1 MKKIS
6 NTILLLLLI
15 AFSMQSFAG
24 TKPAISS
31 RIQLSGNWKVQQNK
45 KISSDGA
52 TLSSTAN
59 TAENWYKAS
68 VPSTVMGVLT
78 ANGLYKDIFVGN
90 NYTKID
96 KTQFDDS
103 WWYKTEFDLP
113 NISPENNISLHFDGI
128 NYYANIWLNGKLIAS
143 RDKVFGTFRVFAFD
157 ITALAKKKGNILAVE
172 IFRAQPGDFN
182 TGFVD
187 WNPRPL
193 DENMGIWRPVY
204 VKIDG
209 AVGFKNTAVQSKVN
223 TATLKEA
230 WLTVKTELENHTSE
244 IVSGTLV
251 GKIGTNEFRYPVKL
265 NPNETKDLALTSNEI
280 ASLYVKNPKLW
291 WCNNLGE
298 PNLQKLSLRFE
309 TNKKISDSD
318 EIVFG
323 IREIETYFTQEGHKG
338 FILNGKKILIKGAGW
353 TDDIFLRDT
362 KESLETQLQYV
373 KHMNLNTLR
382 FESIWGTS
390 QDVYDLCDKYGILA
404 MVGWSCQW
412 EWEEYLG
419 KPCDAFGGIQTEAD
433 VNLALE
439 SLSDQIHWL
448 RNHPSI
454 FVWFLGSDKLPKPEL
469 EIKYKNL
476 IAKIDN
482 RPYLL
487 TAGTRT
493 SEVSGPVGVKMNG
506 PYEYVSPNY
515 WFEDT
520 KNGGAFGFNTETSPG
535 AAIPSL
541 ESIKKMIPE
550 DKLWP
555 INTDWN
561 YHCTHSV
568 VAFRNLD
575 VNTLNLENR
584 YGKAKDLQ
592 DYIKKSEALGY
603 EAMSGMFEGF
613 RARIPQ
619 STGIIQWMLNSA
631 WPSFYWQLYDYY
643 LLPTSSYYATRKAN
657 NINQLIYDYAKNEI
671 VAVNESLN
679 SEQNLKAQITVY
691 DFNSKL
697 LKTEIVPF
705 DIKSITSQSI
715 QPLDNYSEGVF
726 LDLKLLDGKG
736 TQIASNFYW
745 LSNKKD
751 IFDWEK
757 TFWGNTPLKEYADFT
772 KLNDLPKS
780 EIVTKFATKT
790 VENNSELS
798 VTLENTNSKLGFFI
812 NLKVVDDAG
821 KTIFPVFWDDN
832 FISVL
837 PNEKRVLKCIIPNN
851 LVQNTKMKL
860 IISGWNVDEQTYK
873 ID

>member
-6 NTILLLLLI
+6 NTIILLLI
-15 AFSMQSFAG
+15 IVFSFQSFAG
-24 TKPAISS
+24 TKSTVSS
-31 RIQLSGNWKVQQNK
+31 RVQLDKNWKAQQNK
-45 KISSDGA
+45 KVSSNGASISSAGNN
-52 TLSSTAN
+52 SES
-59 TAENWYKAS
+59 WYKAS

-78 ANGLYKDIFVGN
+78 ANGLYKGIFVGD

-113 NISPENNISLHFDGI
+113 NINTENNISLHFDGI

-143 RDKVFGTFRVFAFD
+143 RDKVFGTFRQFAFD
-157 ITALAKKKGNILAVE
+157 ITALAKKKGNVLAVE

-204 VKIDG
+204 VEIDG
-209 AVGFKNTAVQSKVN
+209 KVGLKNTAVQSKVN

-244 IVSGTLV
+244 IIFGTLV
-251 GKIGTNEFRYPVKL
+251 GKIGANEFHYPVKL
-265 NPNETKDLALTSNEI
+265 NPKETKDLSLTSKEI
-280 ASLYVKNPKLW
+280 ASLYIKNPKLW

-298 PNLQKLSLRFE
+298 PYLQKLSLRFE
-309 TNKKISDSD
+309 TNKNTSDSD

-323 IREIETYFTQEGHKG
+323 IREIETYFTPEGHKG

-362 KESLETQLQYV
+362 KQSLETQLQYV

-390 QDVYDLCDKYGILA
+390 QDIYDLCDKYGILA

-439 SLSDQIHWL
+439 SLTDQIHWL

-555 INTDWN
+555 INSDWN
-561 YHCTHSV
+561 YHCTHSA

-575 VNTLNLENR
+575 VNTSMIDNR
-584 YGKAKDLQ
+584 YGKSKDLNE
-592 DYIKKSEALGY
+592 YLMKSNVLGY

-643 LLPTSSYYATRKAN
+643 LLPTSGYYATRKAN
-657 NINQLIYDYAKNEI
+657 NINQLIYDYSKNEI
-671 VAVNESLN
+671 VAVNESLH
-679 SEQNLKAQITVY
+679 SEQNLKAQITIF

-697 LKTEIVPF
+697 LKTETIPF
-705 DIKSITSQSI
+705 DINSITSKSI
-715 QPLDNYSEGVF
+715 LKLDNYSEGIF
-726 LDLKLLDGKG
+726 LDLKLFNEKG
-736 TQIASNFYW
+736 IQIASNFHW
-745 LSNKKD
+745 LSGKKD
-751 IFDWEK
+751 VFDWEK
-757 TFWGNTPLKEYADFT
+757 TFWGNTPLKEYADFN

-780 EIVTKFATKT
+780 EITSKITAKNVG
-790 VENNSELS
+790 NNAELS

-837 PNEKRVLKCIIPNN
+837 PNGKRTLKCIIPKN
-851 LVQNTKMKL
+851 LISNTKTHL
-860 IISGWNVDEQTYK
+860 TISGWNVNEKTYV
-873 ID
+873 IE

>member
-1 MKKIS
+1 M
-6 NTILLLLLI
+6 
-15 AFSMQSFAG
+15 
-24 TKPAISS
+24 
-31 RIQLSGNWKVQQNK
+31 
-45 KISSDGA
+45 
-52 TLSSTAN
+52 
-59 TAENWYKAS
+59 
-68 VPSTVMGVLT
+68 
-78 ANGLYKDIFVGN
+78 
-90 NYTKID
+90 
-96 KTQFDDS
+96 
-103 WWYKTEFDLP
+103 
-113 NISPENNISLHFDGI
+113 
-128 NYYANIWLNGKLIAS
+128 
-143 RDKVFGTFRVFAFD
+143 
-157 ITALAKKKGNILAVE
+157 
-172 IFRAQPGDFN
+172 
-182 TGFVD
+182 
-187 WNPRPL
+187 
-193 DENMGIWRPVY
+193 
-204 VKIDG
+204 
-209 AVGFKNTAVQSKVN
+209 
-223 TATLKEA
+223 
-230 WLTVKTELENHTSE
+230 
-244 IVSGTLV
+244 
-251 GKIGTNEFRYPVKL
+251 
-265 NPNETKDLALTSNEI
+265 
-280 ASLYVKNPKLW
+280 
-291 WCNNLGE
+291 
-298 PNLQKLSLRFE
+298 
-309 TNKKISDSD
+309 
-318 EIVFG
+318 
-323 IREIETYFTQEGHKG
+323 
-338 FILNGKKILIKGAGW
+338 
-353 TDDIFLRDT
+353 
-362 KESLETQLQYV
+362 
-373 KHMNLNTLR
+373 R

-454 FVWFLGSDKLPKPEL
+454 FVWFLASDKLPKPEL
-469 EIKYKNL
+469 EIKYKDL

-555 INTDWN
+555 INEAWN
-561 YHCTHSV
+561 YHCTHSA

-592 DYIKKSEALGY
+592 DYLKKSDALAY

-619 STGIIQWMLNSA
+619 STGLIQWMLNSA

-679 SEQNLKAQITVY
+679 LEKNLKAQIQIF

-697 LKTEIVPF
+697 LKTETVPF
-705 DIKSITSQSI
+705 DINSITSKPI
-715 QPLDNYSEGVF
+715 LKLDNYSEGVF
-726 LDLKLLDGKG
+726 LDLKLFDEKG
-736 TQIASNFYW
+736 IQIASNFYW

-751 IFDWEK
+751 VFDWEK

-772 KLNDLPKS
+772 KLNELPKS
-780 EIVTKFATKT
+780 EIVTKIATKT
-790 VENNSELS
+790 IGKNVELQ
-798 VTLENTNSKLGFFI
+798 VTLENTNSKTAFFT
-812 NLKVVDDAG
+812 NLKIVDNSG
-821 KTIFPVFWDDN
+821 NTLFPVFWDDN
-832 FISVL
+832 YVSVL
-837 PNEKRVLKCIIPNN
+837 PNEKRTIKCIIPKN
-851 LVQNTKMKL
+851 LISNTKTQL
-860 IISGWNVDEQTYK
+860 VISGWNIDEQTHT